1 MEKKF
6 VKLTGLIVSGII
18 VVLSFGYA
26 LNVQPVVFGNPFDLF
41 FDNENE
47 NFGSCEIETFSSY
60 EEFIDFLKDNNY
72 NKNCSSS
79 HYWNVDGLKAPRT
92 VDVML
97 ANAEKSASAGQSDS
111 SSDVDFSE
119 TNIQVEGVDEPD
131 IVKTDGTYI
140 YLLSN
145 SKIYIVKSYPE
156 NGSKVLSTI
165 DLDDIYV
172 SNLFLKNDKLIVFGS
187 QPQYHICYGY
197 YRGRYESDTD
207 VNIYDISDRN
217 NPEIDQ
223 EIKIDGSFI
232 DARLI
237 GNNIYI
243 ITSENTYNIY
253 REIDGNETISIPE
266 ISINNVSKKIPVE
279 SIHYVNSSQ
288 KIDSLTYIVAVDLE
302 TNEVNQ
308 ESFMFS
314 SSSTLYVSKNN
325 IYLTYSSYE
334 YLEPDISRGRIY
346 GYSSTKTI
354 IHKIS
359 INDNNIEY
367 ISKGEVPG
375 SIINQFSM
383 DEHNGF
389 FRIATQT
396 NDYSKDKCSNV
407 FVLNDTLKVVGK
419 ITDIAPNENM
429 HSARFMGNRAYL
441 VTFLNIDPFF
451 VIDLS
456 DPYNPEILGELKIP
470 GYSDYLHPYDENY
483 VIGIG
488 KDSDASI
495 DSDKIHSDNAVFY
508 TAILGVKIALFDV
521 TDPENPKEVSKVVIG
536 DRGSNTPV
544 LHNHKALLF
553 DREKELF
560 VIPVSEVERD
570 EDTDDIVDSFQGA
583 YVYNLNSKDGFEYR
597 GKISHEDNE
606 KSSNR
611 YRYYDYYSSFS
622 QIKRSLFIEDTLYTI
637 SDSMIKMNDL
647 RDLDELNT
655 IALS

>member
-1 MEKKF
+1 MKKNI
-6 VKLTGLIVSGII
+6 VKITGLIVSGII

-41 FDNENE
+41 FDNEND

-72 NKNCSSS
+72 NNNRTSS
-79 HYWNVDGLKAPRT
+79 HYYYVDGLKVPRS
-92 VDVML
+92 VDGML
-97 ANAEKSASAGQSDS
+97 ANAEKSTSAGQSDS
-111 SSDVDFSE
+111 SFDVDFSE

-131 IVKTDGTYI
+131 IVKTDGKYI

-145 SKIYIVKSYPE
+145 SKIYIIKAYPE
-156 NGSKVLSTI
+156 NESKVLSTI

-172 SNLFLKNDKLIVFGS
+172 SNLFLRNNKLIVFGS

-197 YRGRYESDTD
+197 YRGSYESDTD

-237 GNNIYI
+237 GDNIYI

-288 KIDSLTYIVAVDLE
+288 KIDSLTYVVAVDLE

-334 YLEPDISRGRIY
+334 YLEPDISKGRIY
-346 GYSSTKTI
+346 GSSTTKTI

-359 INDNNIEY
+359 IDDNNIEY

-375 SIINQFSM
+375 RIINQFSM

-396 NDYSKDKCSNV
+396 NDHSKDKCSNV
-407 FVLNDTLKVVGK
+407 FVLNDTLSVVGK

-470 GYSDYLHPYDENY
+470 GYSDYLHPYDENH

-560 VIPVSEVERD
+560 VIPLNAVKRD
-570 EDTDDIVDSFQGA
+570 EETGQRIDSYQGA
-583 YVYNLNSKDGFEYR
+583 YVYNLNSEDGFIYKGR
-597 GKISHEDNE
+597 ISHENKQ
-606 KSSNR
+606 KSSDI
-611 YRYYDYYSSFS
+611 YYDYYSSFS
-622 QIKRSLFIEDTLYTI
+622 QIKRSLFIDDTLYTI
-637 SDSMIKMNDL
+637 SDSMIKLNQIKDL
-647 RDLDELNT
+647 NLVQT
-655 IALS
+655 INLE

>member
-1 MEKKF
+1 MEKKY
-6 VKLTGLIVSGII
+6 VKITGLFITGII
-18 VVLSFGYA
+18 LVLSFGYA

-41 FDNENE
+41 NNRDESFENSE
-47 NFGSCEIETFSSY
+47 LQTFSSY
-60 EEFIDFLKDNNY
+60 EEFIDFIKDNNY

-79 HYWNVDGLKAPRT
+79 YYWNDYGLKAPRS
-92 VDVML
+92 VNVML

-145 SKIYIVKSYPE
+145 SKIYIVKAYPE
-156 NGSKVLSTI
+156 NESKVLSTI

-197 YRGRYESDTD
+197 YEDRYESDTA
-207 VNIYDISDRN
+207 VNIYDISDRK
-217 NPEIDQ
+217 NPEINQ
-223 EIKIDGSFI
+223 EIEIDGSFI

-237 GNNIYI
+237 GDNIYI

-253 REIDGNETISIPE
+253 REIDGNETISIPK
-266 ISINNVSKKIPVE
+266 ISINNISKKIPVE

-288 KIDSLTYIVAVDLE
+288 KIDSLTYIVAVDLK
-302 TNEVNQ
+302 TDEVNQ

-314 SSSTLYVSKNN
+314 SSSTLYVSTNN

-334 YLEPDISRGRIY
+334 YLEPDISKARIY
-346 GYSSTKTI
+346 GCSTTKTI

-359 INDNNIEY
+359 IDNNKVEY

-375 SIINQFSM
+375 RIINQFSM

-407 FVLNDTLKVVGK
+407 FVLNDTLRVVGK

-456 DPYNPEILGELKIP
+456 DPYNPKILGELKIP
-470 GYSDYLHPYDENY
+470 GYSDYLHPYDENH

-521 TDPENPKEVSKVVIG
+521 TDPENPKEISKVVIG
-536 DRGSNTPV
+536 DKGSNTPV
-544 LHNHKALLF
+544 LRNHKALLF

-560 VIPVSEVERD
+560 VIPVSEVKRD
-570 EDTDDIVDSFQGA
+570 EDTDDIVDSLQGA
-583 YVYNLNSKDGFEYR
+583 YIYNLNTENGFEYR

-637 SDSMIKMNDL
+637 SDSMIKINDL
-647 RDLDELNT
+647 RDLSELKT
-655 IALS
+655 IDLS